1 MEINLNVYD
10 FYLTQLVV
18 IIMYTLHNFLAIFFL
33 APCVSAAFISTENSE
48 EFETRNEIRENLVKY
63 LKYFASVDA
72 TEEERAGL
80 IEKGLLGT
88 PDYFGFDVSSK
99 PALVDVS
106 FDCKVKKL
114 AFEFAQKLVTSE
126 TVLKHVF
133 DGLELGSM
141 CSQIFPPLLKRHHR
155 KNKKGKALEEGFNVF
170 FIENS
175 ENSAYK
181 VKNGR
186 YGTIGN
192 PFKSIHEGVT
202 ECMNKQQT
210 EKCIILLRK
219 GIHRLEKELL
229 IKRNNIVIKSYND
242 ENAVIT
248 SDKVIDVH
256 WELHKKEFLNYEGLN
271 PIFEGI
277 EPKQSTKSV
286 SFIGVFSSSLVCQ
299 KYCEDTPSCTSFAYF
314 NNTCGSYS
322 NMCYARNDGKWNP
335 LKHTG
340 VISGKKVHIH

>member
-1 MEINLNVYD
+1 MHTLYNL
-10 FYLTQLVV
+10 
-18 IIMYTLHNFLAIFFL
+18 LAIWFL

-48 EFETRNEIRENLVKY
+48 EIETNNEIRGNIVKY

-80 IEKGLLGT
+80 IERGLLGT
-88 PDYFGFDVSSK
+88 PDYFGFNVSSK
-99 PALVDVS
+99 PVLVDAS

-114 AFEFAQKLVTSE
+114 AFKFAQKLLTSE
-126 TVLKHVF
+126 IVLKHVF

-141 CSQIFPPLLKRHHR
+141 CNEVFPPLLKRHHL
-155 KNKKGKALEEGFNVF
+155 KNEKDIPLEKGSKVF
-170 FIENS
+170 FIEKIES
-175 ENSAYK
+175 SAYK
-181 VKNGR
+181 VKDGR
-186 YGTIGN
+186 YGTISN

-202 ECMNKQQT
+202 ECTSKQQT

-219 GIHRLEKELL
+219 GIHRLEKELV
-229 IKRNNIVIKSYND
+229 IKRNNIVIKSYNG

-248 SDKVIDVH
+248 SDRVIDVD

-271 PIFEGI
+271 PVFEGI
-277 EPKQSTKSV
+277 QPKQSTKSV
-286 SFIGVFSSSLVCQ
+286 SFIGVFSSSLLCQ
-299 KYCEDTPSCTSFAYF
+299 KYCEDTPNCTSFAYF

-322 NMCYARNDGKWNP
+322 NLCYARNDGKWNP

-340 VISGKKVHIH
+340 VISGKKVHIY

>member
-1 MEINLNVYD
+1 MHTLYNL
-10 FYLTQLVV
+10 
-18 IIMYTLHNFLAIFFL
+18 LAIWFL
-33 APCVSAAFISTENSE
+33 APCVSAAFISMENSE
-48 EFETRNEIRENLVKY
+48 EIETNNEIRGNLVKY

-80 IEKGLLGT
+80 IERGLLGT
-88 PDYFGFDVSSK
+88 PDYFGFNVSSK
-99 PALVDVS
+99 PVLVDVS

-114 AFEFAQKLVTSE
+114 AFKFAQKLLTSE
-126 TVLKHVF
+126 IVLKHVF

-141 CSQIFPPLLKRHHR
+141 CNEVFPPLLKRHHL
-155 KNKKGKALEEGFNVF
+155 KNEKDITLEKGSKVF

-181 VKNGR
+181 VKDGR
-186 YGTIGN
+186 YGTINN

-202 ECMNKQQT
+202 ECTSKQQT

-219 GIHRLEKELL
+219 GIHRLEKELV
-229 IKRNNIVIKSYND
+229 IKRNNIVIKSYNG

-248 SDKVIDVH
+248 SDRVIDVD

-271 PIFEGI
+271 PVFEGI
-277 EPKQSTKSV
+277 QPKQSTKSV
-286 SFIGVFSSSLVCQ
+286 SFIGVFSSSLLCQ
-299 KYCEDTPSCTSFAYF
+299 KYCEDTPNCTSFAYF

-322 NMCYARNDGKWNP
+322 NLCYARNDGKWNP

-340 VISGKKVHIH
+340 VISGKKVHIY

>member
-1 MEINLNVYD
+1 MHTLYNL
-10 FYLTQLVV
+10 
-18 IIMYTLHNFLAIFFL
+18 LAIWFL
-33 APCVSAAFISTENSE
+33 APCVSAAFISMENSE
-48 EFETRNEIRENLVKY
+48 EIEINNEIRGNLVKY

-80 IEKGLLGT
+80 IERGLLGT
-88 PDYFGFDVSSK
+88 PGYFGFNVSSK
-99 PALVDVS
+99 PVLVDVS

-114 AFEFAQKLVTSE
+114 AFKFAQKLLTSE
-126 TVLKHVF
+126 IVLKHVF

-141 CSQIFPPLLKRHHR
+141 CNEVFPPLLKRHHL
-155 KNKKGKALEEGFNVF
+155 KNEKDIPLEKGSKVF

-175 ENSAYK
+175 ESSAYK
-181 VKNGR
+181 VKDGR
-186 YGTIGN
+186 YGTISN

-202 ECMNKQQT
+202 ECTSKQQT

-219 GIHRLEKELL
+219 GIHRLEKELV
-229 IKRNNIVIKSYND
+229 IKRNNIVIKSYNG

-248 SDKVIDVH
+248 SDRVIDVD

-271 PIFEGI
+271 PVFEGI
-277 EPKQSTKSV
+277 QPKQSTKSV
-286 SFIGVFSSSLVCQ
+286 SFIGVFSSSLLCQ
-299 KYCEDTPSCTSFAYF
+299 KYCEDTPNCTSFAYF

-322 NMCYARNDGKWNP
+322 NLCYARSDGKWNP

-340 VISGKKVHIH
+340 VISGKKVHIY